1 MAAAQPRH
9 DGGAAPEGARAGA
22 HASLA
27 TLAATIG
34 RSARDVVAHVAE
46 IAALES
52 RLAGTTLAI
61 MAGAAVAVVVL
72 VLSAWGLLLAA
83 AVYGLVAAGMSAPA
97 ALLVAT
103 ALTLL
108 LAGVLLWI
116 ILRLVPRLKFAAT
129 RRALAR
135 VRSAP

>member
-1 MAAAQPRH
+1 MAAAESRH
-9 DGGAAPEGARAGA
+9 DGQAAPEAPRVGE

-27 TLAATIG
+27 ALAATIG

-46 IAALES
+46 LAALES

-61 MAGAAVAVVVL
+61 MAGAAVAVVIL

-83 AVYGLVAAGMSAPA
+83 AVYGLMAAGMSPPV

-103 ALTLL
+103 AITLAI
-108 LAGVLLWI
+108 AGVLLWI